1 MTKSELLERL
11 ARQQPELTAKD
22 IELAVG
28 TILAQIGDA
37 LAQGQRVEVRRFGS
51 FSLRFRPARMGRNP
65 RTGGQVPLTAKHVP
79 HFKPGKALRD
89 RVNQR
94 LTRGRARRRR
104 S

>member
-28 TILAQIGDA
+28 TILGQVADA

-51 FSLRFRPARMGRNP
+51 FSLRHRPARMGRNP
-65 RTGGQVPLTAKHVP
+65 RTGGQVPLAAKHVP
-79 HFKPGKALRD
+79 HFRPGKALRD
-89 RVNQR
+89 RVNQG
-94 LTRGRARRRR
+94 LTRGRGRRRR
-104 S
+104 

>member
-51 FSLRFRPARMGRNP
+51 FSLRHRPARMGRNP